1 MNAIRFK
8 KELLSVTEMSDVIL
22 FHVILQLVQFL
33 DRTGIQEE
41 GILRVPGSIARIKV
55 RAVKPFLYR
64 HFFGMSLS
72 F

>member
-8 KELLSVTEMSDVIL
+8 KELLSVTEMSDVLL

-55 RAVKPFLYR
+55 RAVKPFLYC